1 MFIRQVKKKNG
12 KSGKTFFQY
21 QLCQASRIEGKV
33 KQQSILYLG
42 SAELLGDNENR
53 KSMLKVLRAM
63 IFGQSL
69 LFLNDYP
76 SDIVQLA
83 KGYYE
88 KFQVKYKDVDIEK
101 SVSVPP
107 VESKAQMETVDMGS
121 LEIEDSRTFGGEHLC
136 AQIMEKLDFRTC
148 LEGLGFDQKQA
159 NMAHISIISRALFT
173 ASEHKTAQCLRDS
186 SELQRMFGHQ
196 EELISHYSLYK
207 AADQLYE
214 NREEIDK
221 FLYKKVTDLFNLK
234 DSLVIYDLS
243 NTYFEGRKASSQLA
257 KHGRSKE
264 KRNDCKQVVFTG
276 VINPEGFIRYSRI
289 YEGNTADITTLEQ
302 MVTDLEAHSD
312 QLAGKIVV
320 MDAGFASESNLKYLD
335 KKSLKYVCVS
345 RVRPKD
351 FQIDLTSENYTVT
364 DNRNNPIE
372 LQIFKPKDFNDT
384 WLYVKSEQK
393 RIKEQAMADKLEQR
407 FEQELTSLSNGLG
420 KKGTVKKTEKVWERI
435 GRIKEKNRGVSG
447 RYNIE
452 IAEKNGSITQLNW
465 GKKDSQQVDTK
476 TYGEYF
482 IRTNIKNADQK
493 QLWTA
498 YNTIR
503 EVEATFRCLKSD
515 LLLRPV
521 YHQKDERVAAH
532 IYLAMLAYQLVNTI
546 RYMLKEKNIHHDW
559 KNIVKIMNIQTI
571 QSVLLNTET
580 KKICVRK
587 PARPIEQA
595 LDIYKATAT
604 KSMIPSKKKFV
615 VYH

>member
-1 MFIRQVKKKNG
+1 M
-12 KSGKTFFQY
+12 
-21 QLCQASRIEGKV
+21 
-33 KQQSILYLG
+33 
-42 SAELLGDNENR
+42 D
-53 KSMLKVLRAM
+53 
-63 IFGQSL
+63 
-69 LFLNDYP
+69 
-76 SDIVQLA
+76 
-83 KGYYE
+83 
-88 KFQVKYKDVDIEK
+88 
-101 SVSVPP
+101 
-107 VESKAQMETVDMGS
+107 S
-121 LEIEDSRTFGGEHLC
+121 LEINDSRTFGAEHLC
-136 AQIMEKLDFRTC
+136 TQVMEKLDLRGC
-148 LEGLGFDQKQA
+148 LERLGFDHKQVD
-159 NMAHISIISRALFT
+159 MAQISIISRALFT
-173 ASEHKTAQCLRDS
+173 ASEYKTAQYLRDS
-186 SELQRMFGHQ
+186 SELQSLFGHQ
-196 EELISHYSLYK
+196 EPISHYSLYK

-214 NREEIDK
+214 NKEAIDE
-221 FLYKKVTDLFNLK
+221 FLYKKVTNLFNLK

-243 NTYFEGRKASSQLA
+243 NTYFEGRKSSSELA

-276 VINPEGFIRYSRI
+276 VINPEGFIRYSRV

-302 MVTDLEAHSD
+302 MVTDLETHSD

-320 MDAGFASESNLKYLD
+320 MPACRQGRDAGFASESNLKYLNE
-335 KKSLKYVCVS
+335 KSLKYVCVS

-351 FQIDLTSENYTVT
+351 VQIDFSSKAYRTT

-372 LQIFKPKDFNDT
+372 LRVFNPQGYDDQ

-393 RIKEQAMADKLEQR
+393 RVKEQSMADKLEDR
-407 FEQELTSLSNGLG
+407 FEQELTGLSNGLR
-420 KKGTVKKTEKVWERI
+420 KKGTVRKTEKVWERI

-447 RYNIE
+447 RYAIE
-452 IAEKNGSITQLNW
+452 ITEEHGKVTQLNW
-465 GKKDSQQVDTK
+465 MKKDPQLKDTK
-476 TYGEYF
+476 THGEYF
-482 IRTNIKNADQK
+482 IRTNIEKADEK

-521 YHQKDERVAAH
+521 HHQKDQRVEAH

-546 RYMLKEKNIHHDW
+546 RYMLKEKQINHDW
-559 KNIVKIMNIQTI
+559 KNIVRMMNTQTI

-595 LDIYKATAT
+595 LQIYKATET
-604 KSMIPSKKKFV
+604 NSMIPAKKKYV